1 MSLRVSLGKS
11 GRGLLLGKVCFARES
26 NFKEVILPLFQTKV
40 EIFRILWYLPC
51 YKVHKKLNTVF
62 YQTGEGSLS
71 VKIWLAQLEKVF
83 LSPGTCFFRRNFPNI
98 EEEFS

>member
-40 EIFRILWYLPC
+40 EIFSTL
-51 YKVHKKLNTVF
+51 VF
-62 YQTGEGSLS
+62 TRDVRGEAFFCGAGRGGAR
-71 VKIWLAQLEKVF
+71 VKIRGAVRGGAGRK
-83 LSPGTCFFRRNFPNI
+83 SA
-98 EEEFS
+98 